1 MVRAG
6 PGRSRTWRFPTRSS
20 NGPSTVDHVSEVL
33 CTDSSLHREV
43 VVSRAKAL
51 WASPP
56 KSLPPACGGV
66 DGWIRSIARLF
77 LSRQLQQI
85 KQGCLREAV
94 REAALE
100 ISKDKEQSPVGPT
113 VREHP
118 RHAGGCDNRFAFRG
132 HIKKLRETGA
142 MRGP

>member
-1 MVRAG
+1 MGQRRWRMVRAG

-56 KSLPPACGGV
+56 KSLPPACGRV

-85 KQGCLREAV
+85 KQGCLREARARSCV
-94 REAALE
+94 GNLKRQREVSCESNRSRIPSTCLTL
-100 ISKDKEQSPVGPT
+100 SYPLC
-113 VREHP
+113 HP
-118 RHAGGCDNRFAFRG
+118 RHTDDA
-132 HIKKLRETGA
+132 
-142 MRGP
+142 